1 MATPPES
8 QRALL
13 EFLAIEL
20 GLGVLHL
27 ALDGGHAVGDGLLG
41 AGTVDDGGVVLGD
54 GHALGGTEHV
64 GGDVGDLDAE
74 LVERGLA
81 TGEDSERLEQA
92 LAAIAVAGSL
102 DGADVESAADLVQD
116 QGGQSLTVDV
126 SAMMSRPTCRRG
138 DGLEHRHDVLDVE
151 IFWSVMRM

>member
-1 MATPPES
+1 MPSSTAARVACRAFLDAVLNLLELGLGGGTNLDHGHAAGELG
-8 QRALL
+8 QALL
-13 EFLAIEL
+13 ELLAIEL

-41 AGTVDDGGVVLGD
+41 ASTVDDGGVVLGD

-81 TGEDSERLEQA
+81 TGED
-92 LAAIAVAGSL
+92 G
-102 DGADVESAADLVQD
+102 
-116 QGGQSLTVDV
+116 
-126 SAMMSRPTCRRG
+126 
-138 DGLEHRHDVLDVE
+138 DVLL
-151 IFWSVMRM
+151 SRRLRRSP